1 MSNTGNDDIDPIL
14 AADIEVGGDADQP
27 GISQPVTQAEIDDI
41 LNSPD
46 MLVEEKQAR
55 LEELARQVGY
65 RETIDQG
72 DEFDPLGLQISEALN
87 LLAQGGHNYSTVEE
101 TGFDPEGR
109 SDARSPDDADWPED
123 PDAPPR

>member
-1 MSNTGNDDIDPIL
+1 MSNTGNDDIDPII
-14 AADIEVGGDADQP
+14 AADTEVGGDADQP

-55 LEELARQVGY
+55 LEEIAQQVGY

-72 DEFDPLGLQISEALN
+72 DEFHPLGLQISEALN

-109 SDARSPDDADWPED
+109 SDARSPDDADGPED
-123 PDAPPR
+123 QDAPPR

>member
-72 DEFDPLGLQISEALN
+72 DEFAPLGLQISEALN

-109 SDARSPDDADWPED
+109 SDSRSPDDADWPED